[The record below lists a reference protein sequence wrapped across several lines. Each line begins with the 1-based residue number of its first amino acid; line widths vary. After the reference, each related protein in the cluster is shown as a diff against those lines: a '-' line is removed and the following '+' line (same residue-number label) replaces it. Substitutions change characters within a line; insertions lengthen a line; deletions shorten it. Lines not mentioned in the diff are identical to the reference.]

1 MIFGKKEELNLY
13 RGISENVAKGIDFLM
28 NFDTT
33 QPEGKYE
40 IDGQKVY
47 ALVTS
52 GKTKKSDEPVYEAHR
67 KYIDLQYILSG
78 EEDTGYASVED
89 CTVTV
94 PYDENGDYL
103 MVKGEGSEVKVS
115 AGDFYM
121 AFPCDG
127 HRPMCSKTPGD
138 IRKVIVKIAI

>member
-13 RGISENVAKGIDFLM
+13 KGLSENMAKGIDFLM
-28 NFDTT
+28 NFDAS

-40 IDGQKVY
+40 VDGNNVY
-47 ALVTS
+47 AIITS
-52 GKTKKSDEPVYEAHR
+52 GKTKLVEEPVYEAHR
-67 KYIDLQYILSG
+67 KYIDLQYIVCG
-78 EEDTGYASVED
+78 EEDTGYAPIVD

-103 MVKGEGSEVKVS
+103 MVKGEGSEVRVS
-115 AGDFYM
+115 AGDFYI

-127 HRPMCSKTPGD
+127 HRPMCSKNPGE
-138 IRKVIVKIAI
+138 IRKVIVKIAV

>member
-1 MIFGKKEELNLY
+1 MIFGKKEELSLY
-13 RGISENVAKGIDFLM
+13 RGISENMAKAIDFLLS
-28 NFDTT
+28 FDVS

-40 IDGQKVY
+40 VDGEKVY

-52 GKTKKSDEPVYEAHR
+52 GKTKLSEEKVYEAHR

-78 EEDTGYASVED
+78 EEDTGYAPVAD

-103 MVKGEGSEVKVS
+103 MVKGEGSEVRVT
-115 AGDFYM
+115 AGNFYI

-127 HRPMCSKTPGD
+127 HRPMCSRNPGD
-138 IRKVIVKIAI
+138 IRKVIVKIAV